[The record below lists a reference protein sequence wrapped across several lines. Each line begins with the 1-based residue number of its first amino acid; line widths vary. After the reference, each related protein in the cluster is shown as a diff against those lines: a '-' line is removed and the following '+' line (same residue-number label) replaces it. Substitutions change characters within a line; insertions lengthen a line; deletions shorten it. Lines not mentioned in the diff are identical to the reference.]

1 MQVGKGHPCEKVL
14 PFSRVISIWID
25 LVSRSLSCLKC
36 WNYTR
41 RRNSVGT
48 TLVEVPTLPNYK
60 RVVHW
65 TTCILHQYFTKYKL
79 SEYVIVRIYHSR
91 GKTQYFR
98 YLPYSYRA
106 EVRATVETHYCK
118 PIKRNID
125 ARKKFC
131 FPRVKKAP
139 PSSHKKCFEFFLNIN
154 LPQSNFIRNS
164 GVLSILYS
172 HSRNNFNN
180 PSLPSPLLPFPSL
193 PPPLPLIPPAITFC
207 AFCGEI

>member
-1 MQVGKGHPCEKVL
+1 MREGITIFSSDFHMNRPRQSFFVMFKVL
-14 PFSRVISIWID
+14 ELYIS
-25 LVSRSLSCLKC
+25 
-36 WNYTR
+36 

-60 RVVHW
+60 RIVHW

-106 EVRATVETHYCK
+106 EVRATVEIHYCK

-125 ARKKFC
+125 ARISFVFQESKK
-131 FPRVKKAP
+131 
-139 PSSHKKCFEFFLNIN
+139 H
-154 LPQSNFIRNS
+154 
-164 GVLSILYS
+164 
-172 HSRNNFNN
+172 
-180 PSLPSPLLPFPSL
+180 
-193 PPPLPLIPPAITFC
+193 PPPLIKSVLNF
-207 AFCGEI
+207 F

>member
-36 WNYTR
+36 WNYIW

-60 RVVHW
+60 RIVHW

-106 EVRATVETHYCK
+106 EVRATVEIHYCK

-125 ARKKFC
+125 ARTSFVFQESKQHPSPLIKSVLNFFKYKFTAIQFYSTFRC
-131 FPRVKKAP
+131 AIYFVFAFEKQFQQSL
-139 PSSHKKCFEFFLNIN
+139 PS
-154 LPQSNFIRNS
+154 
-164 GVLSILYS
+164 
-172 HSRNNFNN
+172 
-180 PSLPSPLLPFPSL
+180 PSPLLPFPSL